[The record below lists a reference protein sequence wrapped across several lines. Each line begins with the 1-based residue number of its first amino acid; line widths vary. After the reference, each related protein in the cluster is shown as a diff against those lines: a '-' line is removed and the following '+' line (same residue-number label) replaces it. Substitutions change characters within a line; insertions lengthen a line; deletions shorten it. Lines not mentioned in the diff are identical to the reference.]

1 LKYGSFLLRLSGSV
15 RRRRRAGNLA
25 LNTGLWFLV
34 CSPDAN
40 EKLPGSETKRSPV
53 FSGKKKKR
61 EREIRTATLATGVT

>member
-1 LKYGSFLLRLSGSV
+1 
-15 RRRRRAGNLA
+15 
-25 LNTGLWFLV
+25 V